1 MNVSTD
7 PISHYTG
14 NRTDDINGDWLQHLN
29 INDTTN
35 SNNEVRKQHEERPSQ
50 QNNGHFI
57 IATFASKTS
66 EKSIWAK
73 RGLKVGG
80 QD

>member
-1 MNVSTD
+1 M
-7 PISHYTG
+7 
-14 NRTDDINGDWLQHLN
+14 RRLN

-57 IATFASKTS
+57 VATFTSKTS
-66 EKSIWAK
+66 QNSIWTK